1 MAKLLAYYN
10 LCPINNIDDFLGLS
24 RDVDPGCVIN
34 TLGRNIILVVKI
46 SNQRQIR
53 SWTVLD
59 RLSSKVVYDFKSEQ
73 YVAVFGGRY
82 IRCWGRDHTDVNTV
96 KKIKLYRT
104 VQDLFTLENG
114 QTLILYSD
122 GSCESL
128 ESALETRNEHKF
140 SQDNARGVHNVDP
153 KTHTI
158 RDVRVLELDNGTP
171 LLTYFLRKEED
182 GSVDFHYA
190 LLNPADLKVAK
201 GIERVRMVRRGDDMK
216 MVSGCVVDGSDGPS
230 LLSIWSD
237 SRIFNLHLSLGQ
249 SPKSEEGVGNFIELV
264 QSFNVK
270 EPVSMTGIGKDY
282 VAVYANNKNQDGAML
297 VLFNVQFKV
306 FQAKQLF
313 KVHFHASRFW
323 VVDSNI
329 LLAFGQ
335 TLAVVPF
342 KISKEQLADM
352 IGSQRTFDL
361 SHTIDDESINEEGEF
376 FDVYAFDEMRSEIGA
391 SGGQK
396 NADEDVYE
404 DDESMTE
411 DATVPHRLTGEPEF
425 EEVLR
430 TAYRQTLPV
439 DVVECPELP
448 DDMVQIK
455 LFTNADLSLGPLM
468 LSEKFEIMLEELER
482 SGCSEMEICDKVVP
496 WLIQTSL
503 TEDLAKCLKRY
514 SVISERT
521 IVSALKYAL
530 SLETDDDSGTDE
542 PMEESAVS
550 GGKFKIPASEHTDMP
565 NQDVMV
571 EAQAS
576 HPSHRDLLNVV
587 LSCSFNRTALIPYAR
602 KELDFVTVTKLLQH
616 LEYLLVDPL
625 ATLSETLHTVE
636 NFDSDEQ
643 TVQWIMVLI
652 DSHYQQF
659 ILSTEESVR
668 AQVQRMLDIVESHVG
683 MIKQLNSLA
692 PTLRHMM
699 QRNAQESVRD
709 SSQWYSI
716 ETVTLY

>member
-34 TLGRNIILVVKI
+34 TLGRNIILVVKL

-59 RLSSKVVYDFKSEQ
+59 RLSSKVVYDFKSER

-82 IRCWGRDHTDVNTV
+82 IRCWHRDQPDVNTV

-104 VQDLFTLENG
+104 VQDLFTLESG
-114 QTLILYSD
+114 QTLILYRD

-128 ESALETRNEHKF
+128 ESALETRNEYKF
-140 SQDNARGVHNVDP
+140 SQDDDAGGHASNVDP
-153 KTHTI
+153 KTHTV
-158 RDVRVLELDNGTP
+158 RDVRVLVLDNGIP

-182 GSVDFHYA
+182 GTVEFNYA
-190 LLNPADLKVAK
+190 LLNPTDLKVAK
-201 GIERVRMVRRGDDMK
+201 AIEKVRMVRIGEDMK

-237 SRIFNLHLSLGQ
+237 SRIFNLQLSLGQ
-249 SPKSEEGVGNFIELV
+249 SPKREDGVGNFIEMV

-270 EPVSMTGIGKDY
+270 EPLSMAGIGKDY

-313 KVHFHASRFW
+313 KVYFRASRFW

-342 KISKEQLADM
+342 KISKEQLSDM
-352 IGSQRTFDL
+352 IGSQRTLDL

-376 FDVYAFDEMRSEIGA
+376 FDVYAFDEMRSKISAPG
-391 SGGQK
+391 
-396 NADEDVYE
+396 DEHGREEE
-404 DDESMTE
+404 DEKEPELDG
-411 DATVPHRLTGEPEF
+411 TVSNPLYKRLTGEHEF
-425 EEVLR
+425 EVVLR
-430 TAYRQTLPV
+430 SAYHQVLPV
-439 DVVECPELP
+439 DVVECPTLP
-448 DDMVQIK
+448 DDTVQIK
-455 LFTNADLSLGPLM
+455 LFNNADLSLGPLV
-468 LSEKFEIMLEELER
+468 LSEKFEIILEELER
-482 SGCSEMEICDKVVP
+482 CGYSETDICDKVVP
-496 WLIQTSL
+496 WLIQAEL
-503 TEDLAKCLKRY
+503 PDDLGKCLKRY

-521 IVSALKYAL
+521 IVNALKYAM
-530 SLETDDDSGTDE
+530 SLDTADDS
-542 PMEESAVS
+542 MEASV
-550 GGKFKIPASEHTDMP
+550 PASSKDFKLPTNKKTDLP
-565 NQDVMV
+565 NQNVMA
-571 EAQAS
+571 EAQTTHS
-576 HPSHRDLLNVV
+576 SHRDLLNVV
-587 LSCSFNRTALIPYAR
+587 LSCSFNRTALIRSAR
-602 KELDFVTVTKLLQH
+602 KELDFLTVTRLLQH

-625 ATLSETLHTVE
+625 ATLTETLHTVE

-643 TVQWIMVLI
+643 TVQWIMVLL

-659 ILSTEESVR
+659 ILSTEEAVR
-668 AQVQRMLDIVESHVG
+668 AQLQRMLDIVEAHVDLV
-683 MIKQLNSLA
+683 KQLKSLA
-692 PTLRHMM
+692 PAMRRMM
-699 QRNAQESVRD
+699 QRKLQKTKDGSN
-709 SSQWYSI
+709 QWYSI